1 MRRHENKMK
10 DEKINELKREMDHY
24 IEKFVKNEEK
34 LERERVARHK
44 FIDFHKKEVE
54 RFTNKLTDKGAKES
68 KLKEEIH
75 QLKKSL

>member
-1 MRRHENKMK
+1 MK
-10 DEKINELKREMDHY
+10 Q
-24 IEKFVKNEEK
+24 KNEEK